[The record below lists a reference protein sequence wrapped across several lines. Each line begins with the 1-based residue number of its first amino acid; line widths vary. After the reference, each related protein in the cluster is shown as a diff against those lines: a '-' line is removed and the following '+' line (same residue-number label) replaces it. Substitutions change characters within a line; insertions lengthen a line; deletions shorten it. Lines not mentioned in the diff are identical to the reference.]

1 MKSMKKGIALLI
13 TVLFVMA
20 ITVAIGVG
28 LRQVKEASWHME
40 NENFMLQAST
50 VLDDVLNILQS
61 SKELEQLAQNKSS
74 AELFTFLSSVSFIP
88 LESSGLKM
96 DIKISSARSNFNVNS
111 LVDADNI
118 INTDRVNILNEYLSK
133 YKVNIG
139 YVDILLDVMRGDENI
154 TYNRAIFD
162 EKPYLFR
169 DYVAS
174 EKHLN
179 EVDDFYMKT
188 YHNNNL
194 KRIDFANLFY
204 FSKNKNIAIDL
215 NYATMEVWKMMLG
228 CDKKKATQL
237 ASGYG
242 GYSSLEDLS
251 LNGEEKLALAK
262 FQTSY
267 FEPYLDVVIDITQN
281 YKNAKIRFE
290 YDIQTKKGS
299 NFVYEI

>member
-204 FSKNKNIAIDL
+204 FSKKIDHTGIGRL
-215 NYATMEVWKMMLG
+215 IICG
-228 CDKKKATQL
+228 
-237 ASGYG
+237 
-242 GYSSLEDLS
+242 
-251 LNGEEKLALAK
+251 
-262 FQTSY
+262 F
-267 FEPYLDVVIDITQN
+267 F
-281 YKNAKIRFE
+281 
-290 YDIQTKKGS
+290 
-299 NFVYEI
+299 